1 MFINLISSNEK
12 KKNLGN
18 NASIHEDHRIFN
30 NVQKW
35 QTTPKSSLECE
46 DSYLILPV
54 SLPHTK
60 IGDQRSSRAV
70 WTREPRGPCRA

>member
-35 QTTPKSSLECE
+35 QSTPKSSLECE
-46 DSYLILPV
+46 DLVPHSSCFSSSYQDRWPA
-54 SLPHTK
+54 K
-60 IGDQRSSRAV
+60 
-70 WTREPRGPCRA
+70 

>member
-46 DSYLILPV
+46 DLVPHSSCFSSSYQDRWPA
-54 SLPHTK
+54 K
-60 IGDQRSSRAV
+60 
-70 WTREPRGPCRA
+70 